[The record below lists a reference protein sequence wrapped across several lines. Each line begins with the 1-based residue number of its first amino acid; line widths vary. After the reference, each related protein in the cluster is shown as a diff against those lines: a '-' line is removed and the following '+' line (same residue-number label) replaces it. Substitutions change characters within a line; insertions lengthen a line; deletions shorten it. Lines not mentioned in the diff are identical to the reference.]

1 MKALAQQPVRL
12 SALVTIATLAVVS
25 SLCGYVVAR
34 TEPEVGEVVGG
45 LLILGIGA
53 IAWWGIERPNI
64 VTHEMRLEAREW
76 RLFRTGRLA
85 FLCGL
90 LLVGQLVIRPIYST
104 TASDYVFLA
113 ALIATCGGLILFRRD
128 DLGFLPSGVLAGAGL
143 FAIGACVSAF
153 SSDTTLTSMGVPA
166 KFLYLT
172 VVWFW
177 VATVVLRTTR
187 DVRLGVS
194 LWIVSLAV
202 SGGAAVAQLFLGDV
216 IPYTDP
222 VFGRMT
228 GTAQHVNDLGGS
240 TAVALPAAVGL
251 AFYGAAGSPTRL
263 LGVVSTLLITVGL
276 VLSGSITGLLAAAV
290 GIMVAALLGRRKL
303 SFGIAATV
311 IALAIF
317 VIWNVSTAEDA
328 ASLSERISSVS
339 GRSGT
344 AAARFDGFELAWGR
358 IAENPF
364 VGVGFGPDSLLPG
377 GEVSDLIH
385 NAFLNTWYQ
394 GGLLSLLGL
403 ILISLSVLRAGIE
416 AAVAAETA
424 GERVLAGSLVGS
436 FAVYL
441 TFGLGQPTLYVRY
454 GWVPVALL
462 LALRTVQR
470 RREDAVHPEQA

>member
-1 MKALAQQPVRL
+1 LKALTQQPLRL
-12 SALVTIATLAVVS
+12 SALGTIATLALVS

-53 IAWWGIERPNI
+53 IAWWGITRPNV
-64 VTHEMRLEAREW
+64 VTREMRSEAYEW
-76 RLFRTGRLA
+76 RLFRIGRLA
-85 FLCGL
+85 FLVGL
-90 LLVGQLVIRPIYST
+90 LLVGQLAVRPIYST

-113 ALIATCGGLILFRRD
+113 ALIATCGGSILFRRD
-128 DLGFLPSGVLAGAGL
+128 DLGFLPAGVLAGAGL

-153 SSDTTLTSMGVPA
+153 SGDATLTSIDVPA
-166 KFLYLT
+166 RFLYLT

-194 LWIVSLAV
+194 FWIVSLAV
-202 SGGAAVAQLFLGDV
+202 SGGAAIAQLFLGDV

-222 VFGRMT
+222 AFGRMT

-263 LGVVSTLLITVGL
+263 LGVASTLLITIGL

-303 SFGIAATV
+303 SFGIAALV
-311 IALAIF
+311 IVLAIF

-328 ASLSERISSVS
+328 ASLSERISAVS
-339 GRSGT
+339 GQTGT
-344 AAARFDGFELAWGR
+344 VAARFDGFELAGDR

-364 VGVGFGPDSLLPG
+364 VGVGFGPDPLFSG
-377 GEVSDLIH
+377 GELSDLIH

-403 ILISLSVLRAGIE
+403 VLISLSALRAGIE
-416 AAVAAETA
+416 AAVAAENE

-441 TFGLGQPTLYVRY
+441 AFGLGQPTLYVRY

-462 LALRTVQR
+462 LALRAVQR
-470 RREDAVHPEQA
+470 RRKGVANPEQA

>member
-1 MKALAQQPVRL
+1 MKALTQQPVRL
-12 SALVTIATLAVVS
+12 SALGTIATVALVS

-53 IAWWGIERPNI
+53 IAWWGIERPNV
-64 VTHEMRLEAREW
+64 VTREMRSEAHEW
-76 RLFRTGRLA
+76 RLFRMGRLA
-85 FLCGL
+85 FLGGL
-90 LLVGQLVIRPIYST
+90 LLVGQLAVRPIYST
-104 TASDYVFLA
+104 TASDYIFFA
-113 ALIATCGGLILFRRD
+113 ALIATCSGLILFRNE
-128 DLGFLPSGVLAGAGL
+128 DLGFVPAGVLAGAGL

-153 SSDTTLTSMGVPA
+153 SSDATLGSIGVPA

-194 LWIVSLAV
+194 FWIVSLAV
-202 SGGAAVAQLFLGDV
+202 SGGAAIAQLFLGDV

-251 AFYGAAGSPTRL
+251 AFYGAAGRPTRL
-263 LGVVSTLLITVGL
+263 LGVASALLITIGL

-303 SFGIAATV
+303 SFGIAALV
-311 IALAIF
+311 IALAIL

-339 GRSGT
+339 GQTGT
-344 AAARFDGFELAWGR
+344 VAARFDGFELAWGR

-364 VGVGFGPDSLLPG
+364 VGVGFGS
-377 GEVSDLIH
+377 
-385 NAFLNTWYQ
+385 
-394 GGLLSLLGL
+394 
-403 ILISLSVLRAGIE
+403 
-416 AAVAAETA
+416 
-424 GERVLAGSLVGS
+424 
-436 FAVYL
+436 
-441 TFGLGQPTLYVRY
+441 
-454 GWVPVALL
+454 
-462 LALRTVQR
+462 
-470 RREDAVHPEQA
+470 